1 VYNYKLLKGVSG
13 SASISKLQRLML
25 LQANAL
31 SSEIVDSLAKFS
43 NVLSYRTTAVCLE
56 VDEGDLGKLSVSVVT
71 RIVEFFKRHVHV
83 VRCCSRAD
91 LRYQRVVN

>member
-13 SASISKLQRLML
+13 SASIGELRRLVP
-25 LQANAL
+25 LQADAL

-43 NVLSYRTTAVCLE
+43 DVLSYRTTAVCSE
-56 VDEGDLGKLSVSVVT
+56 VDEGDLGELSVGVVT
-71 RIVEFFKRHVHV
+71 GVVEFFKRHVHV

-91 LRYQRVVN
+91 LRR

>member
-1 VYNYKLLKGVSG
+1 V
-13 SASISKLQRLML
+13 L

-31 SSEIVDSLAKFS
+31 SSKIVNSLTKFS
-43 NVLSYRTTAVCLE
+43 NILSYQTTAVCLE

-71 RIVEFFKRHVHV
+71 RIVKFFKRYIHI

-91 LRYQRVVN
+91 LRRQRVVN